1 MISIHA
7 DVDVSA
13 VAVVMHV
20 DIPSVPG
27 VSIIAG
33 VPSVVVVHAVGVPL
47 FWHSCCCWLYQIRRP
62 LGLAFVISFCW
73 LGELLPFYI

>member
-27 VSIIAG
+27 VSTIAG
-33 VPSVVVVHAVGVPL
+33 VPTVVVVHAVGVPL
-47 FWHSCCCWLYQIRRP
+47 FWHSCCCWYSAAVAGVLV
-62 LGLAFVISFCW
+62 LLVSLLW
-73 LGELLPFYI
+73 LTSLMFF